1 MSVAEVLKS
10 PNGFLREFHF
20 STLAQAVIDD
30 LLGSVK
36 RQPWMKFTA
45 TSTRNVLAAD
55 FLFTITVKLE
65 AHERRVQHGPCTWK
79 VGLKRDRKFLLDF
92 KVPDSVVVEFR
103 ERIPEMFSKW
113 LRESL
118 LGSAHKFYEAD
129 PRIGWRWTGQ
139 RNGIELPTSKL
150 FDPPERFSRT
160 GLPPPSIRPLLSADP
175 TATTPH
181 CAFCRSAH
189 TLADAPIWAGANLM
203 WIHRSCW
210 RAPS

>member
-1 MSVAEVLKS
+1 VSVVETFKS

-45 TSTRNVLAAD
+45 TAARD
-55 FLFTITVKLE
+55 MVEARFLFTMTVKLE
-65 AHERRVQHGPCTWK
+65 VHQRRVEHDRHVRM
-79 VGLKRDRKFLLDF
+79 VGLKHGRKFVLDF
-92 KVPDSVVVEFR
+92 SVPDSVVVEFR
-103 ERIPEMFSKW
+103 KRVPEMFATW
-113 LRESL
+113 LREGL

-129 PRIGWRWTGQ
+129 PRIGWRWGDP
-139 RNGIELPTSKL
+139 RRDKLPVSKL

-160 GLPPPSIRPLLSADP
+160 GLPVPSVLPMEEAIPLAE
-175 TATTPH
+175 TPH
-181 CAFCRSAH
+181 CAFCRKAH
-189 TLADAPIWAGANLM
+189 RFEDPPIWAGANLM
-203 WIHRSCW
+203 WIHRTCW